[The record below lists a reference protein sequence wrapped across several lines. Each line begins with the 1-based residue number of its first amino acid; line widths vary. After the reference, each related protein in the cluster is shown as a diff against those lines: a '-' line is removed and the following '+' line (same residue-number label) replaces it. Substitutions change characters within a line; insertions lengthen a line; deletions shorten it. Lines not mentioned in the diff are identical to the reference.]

1 MKTLLWIQGLSC
13 GANTQSFLCMEHK
26 HLFENIEILYH
37 PLSDKSLEESVRL
50 LLKDEKELDI
60 LIVEGAIGKSIRH
73 ICSHSFPNIVK
84 ILSSKAKYVVALG
97 DCASFGGVHA

>member
-50 LLKDEKELDI
+50 LLKD
-60 LIVEGAIGKSIRH
+60 
-73 ICSHSFPNIVK
+73 
-84 ILSSKAKYVVALG
+84 
-97 DCASFGGVHA
+97 